1 MTWRCREDNMRFDV
15 LTYRRSVPFVERRQM
30 EDQTSPSEPLL
41 SALEAQNGFVSSN
54 GVCTDDPHADVVSI
68 CKSIEESSALISKY
82 K

>member
-1 MTWRCREDNMRFDV
+1 
-15 LTYRRSVPFVERRQM
+15 M
-30 EDQTSPSEPLL
+30 EEQTSPSEPLL

-54 GVCTDDPHADVVSI
+54 GVCTDDPYADVVSI